1 MASGKGFINK
11 YSDLV
16 LAVMVVAIVGMMIV
30 PLPTHLLDILL
41 VFNIS
46 ISVVVLLISL
56 YVPQALRL
64 SVFPTLLLITTM
76 YRLSLT
82 ISTTRL
88 ILLTGDPGEVV
99 IAFGNFVVQ
108 GNFVVGAVIFII
120 LVIVNFIVISKGSER
135 VAEVAARFTLDAM
148 PGKQMSIDADLRA
161 GSMDQEEG
169 KKKRRDLERESQLFG
184 AMDGAMK
191 FVKGD
196 AIAGIIITV
205 VNIVGGLIIGVTD
218 KGLSVADAAKKYTL
232 LTIGDGLIGMIPALL
247 ISTAAGIIV
256 TRVGGDEE
264 GAHLGKDMG
273 SQLTAYPKAIAIA
286 AGMLIVLGLIPG
298 LPLVPFFIMGGGLG
312 FAGFSMLKRERKIAS
327 GEIDVAAEAAA
338 EEAADAAKAKA
349 KGAPPPAVEPKPKEP
364 MNPDSELFI
373 PVVTPIVLEVSDSL
387 VPYVDSR
394 QDGGR
399 FLYELVPF
407 MRDGLFVELGVR
419 YPGVRARGNPS
430 LQPGQYSIQINEVP
444 VVTGTAQIGSILV
457 NDTAD
462 RLRMMGVDGAEAVN
476 PATRHSAAWV
486 SEQHKPMLE
495 SAGLTTWDVP
505 GYMIL
510 HLAAVL
516 RRHAREFVG
525 VQETQSMLDQLEKAF
540 PAIVKEVVPKVVNVL
555 KLTDILGRLVEEEI
569 SIRDLRGILQAV
581 ADHGQIEAD
590 SVMLTEHV
598 RVSQK
603 RYISHKYARGTN
615 TLVVYLLDPQI
626 EEAIRGSV
634 KRTAAGTHLA
644 LEPDLAQEIVQAVRN
659 ECGHLPPTAQRPVLL
674 TPMDIRRYV
683 RKLLEYEF
691 NPAFTVV
698 SYQELSPDLNIQP
711 VARISTR

>member
-1 MASGKGFINK
+1 MASPNNFINK
-11 YSDLV
+11 YSDIV
-16 LAVMVVAIVGMMIV
+16 LAVVVVAIVGMMIV
-30 PLPTHLLDILL
+30 PLPTPLLDILL
-41 VFNIS
+41 TFNIS
-46 ISVVVLLISL
+46 ISVIILLISL
-56 YVPQALRL
+56 YIPQALRIT
-64 SVFPTLLLITTM
+64 VFPTLLLITTM
-76 YRLSLT
+76 FRLSLT

-99 IAFGNFVVQ
+99 QAFGQFVVQ

-120 LVIVNFIVISKGSER
+120 LVVVNFIVIAKGSER

-161 GSMDQEEG
+161 GSIDMDEG
-169 KKKRRDLERESQLFG
+169 KRKRRDLERESSLFG

-205 VNIVGGLIIGVTD
+205 VNIVGGLVIGVLQ
-218 KGLSVADAAKKYTL
+218 KNMAVADAAKKYTL
-232 LTIGDGLIGMIPALL
+232 LTIGDGLVGMIPAIL

-264 GAHLGKDMG
+264 GSHLGKDI
-273 SQLTAYPKAIAIA
+273 SQQLTAYPKAIAISGA
-286 AGMLIVLGLIPG
+286 MLVILGIIPG
-298 LPLVPFFIMGGGLG
+298 MPTIPFMLLG
-312 FAGFSMLKRERKIAS
+312 AGAGFGSYLMLKKQKKLES
-327 GEIDVAAEAAA
+327 GEVDADGEDGESAEGGPAA
-338 EEAADAAKAKA
+338 
-349 KGAPPPAVEPKPKEP
+349 AVEPGPKEP

-373 PVVTPIVLEVSDSL
+373 PVVTPIVLEVSDAL

-394 QDGGR
+394 QDNGR

-419 YPGVRARGNPS
+419 YPGVRARGNPG
-430 LQPGQYSIQINEVP
+430 LPPGAYQIQINEVP
-444 VVTGTAQIGSILV
+444 VVTGQATLGHILV
-457 NDTAD
+457 NDTID
-462 RLRMMGVDGAEAVN
+462 RLKLMNVQGFEAIN
-476 PATRHSAAWV
+476 PATRQPAAWV
-486 SEQHKPMLE
+486 PEESKDMLE
-495 SAGLTTWDVP
+495 AAGLTTWDVP

-525 VQETQSMLDQLEKAF
+525 VQETQSMLDQLDKAF
-540 PAIVKEVVPKVVNVL
+540 PAIVKEVIPKVVNVL

-569 SIRDLRGILQAV
+569 SVRDMRGILQAI
-581 ADHGQIEAD
+581 AEYGQVEAD
-590 SVMLTEHV
+590 NVMLTEHV
-598 RVSQK
+598 RSSQK
-603 RYISHKYARGTN
+603 RYVSHKYARGTN

-626 EEAIRGSV
+626 EEAIRGSI
-634 KRTAAGTHLA
+634 KRTSAGTHLA
-644 LEPDLAQEIVQAVRN
+644 LEPDIAQEIVQAVKN
-659 ECGHLPPTAQRPVLL
+659 ECGHLPPTAQRPVIL
-674 TPMDIRRYV
+674 TAMDVRRYV

-691 NPAFTVV
+691 NPPFSVV